1 MMAIE
6 IDFLPVGEGKKNGD
20 AIAIRYGS
28 PGGYKVLV
36 YDGGTQ
42 DSGAALVDHIKEYY
56 QTEFVDDVINSHP
69 DLDHASGLSVVLE
82 KLSVGKLWMH
92 RPWNH
97 SKLILDY
104 FKDGRLTNNSLRE
117 RLQNKM
123 GAAYAL
129 ERLAVSKGIP
139 ISEPFKG
146 MKIGDFFVLSP
157 EKEWY
162 IHDLIADFE
171 KSPESRVIKT
181 TKLDSSKG
189 LFAYLTEAAKSAIEW
204 ISERWDQEL
213 LREDIET
220 SAENESSVILYGYI
234 EEHQAGVLLTGDAGI
249 LALRRAGEY
258 MSASS
263 MNAPQLIKFIQIPH
277 HGGRHN
283 VSTSVLDMLLGP
295 KLTTPPNQTTRS
307 AFVSAG
313 TNSEYPRR
321 MVSNAF
327 IKRGCKVIATK
338 GTTKSWQRGMP
349 DRVGWV
355 AADALPHS
363 TVVEKW

>member
-171 KSPESRVIKT
+171 KISGITRYKNDETRFIERIICIFDRGSKERNRVDIRTMGSRIAAGGYRDFCRKR
-181 TKLDSSKG
+181 KLSDS
-189 LFAYLTEAAKSAIEW
+189 LWL
-204 ISERWDQEL
+204 
-213 LREDIET
+213 
-220 SAENESSVILYGYI
+220 
-234 EEHQAGVLLTGDAGI
+234 H
-249 LALRRAGEY
+249 RRA
-258 MSASS
+258 SS
-263 MNAPQLIKFIQIPH
+263 
-277 HGGRHN
+277 R
-283 VSTSVLDMLLGP
+283 
-295 KLTTPPNQTTRS
+295 R
-307 AFVSAG
+307 AFDWRCGDLSL
-313 TNSEYPRR
+313 
-321 MVSNAF
+321 
-327 IKRGCKVIATK
+327 
-338 GTTKSWQRGMP
+338 TKSRRIYVSQQHECASI
-349 DRVGWV
+349 DKI
-355 AADALPHS
+355 HS
-363 TVVEKW
+363 DTASWGPT